1 MSAGGGITLIIWSLE
16 LLLKTV
22 EELNFLITF
31 KRELEG
37 DRKLKDALK
46 IETKDG
52 NFEKVDVLVENDE
65 GIKIGFQKQKNGQY
79 RIISGK
85 VSDELK
91 EKQKKLIGQIKQ
103 RYAYNLVKEEL
114 AKKDTQL
121 LRKKIWIKMLLK
133 LLQGDGDKYG
143 REGRD

>member
-114 AKKDTQL
+114 TKKGYTVVEEKNLD
-121 LRKKIWIKMLLK
+121 KNAIKIVARRW
-133 LLQGDGDKYG
+133 
-143 REGRD
+143 R

>member
-114 AKKDTQL
+114 AKKGYTVVEEKNLD
-121 LRKKIWIKMLLK
+121 KNAIKIVARRW
-133 LLQGDGDKYG
+133 
-143 REGRD
+143 R

>member
-1 MSAGGGITLIIWSLE
+1 MSAGGGIILIIWSLE

-114 AKKDTQL
+114 AKKGYTVVEEKNLD
-121 LRKKIWIKMLLK
+121 KNAIKIVARRW
-133 LLQGDGDKYG
+133 
-143 REGRD
+143 R